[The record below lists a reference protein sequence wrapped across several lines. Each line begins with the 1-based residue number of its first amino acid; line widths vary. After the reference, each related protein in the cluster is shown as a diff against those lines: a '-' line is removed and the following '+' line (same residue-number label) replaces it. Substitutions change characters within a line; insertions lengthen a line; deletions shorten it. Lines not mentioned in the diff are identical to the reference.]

1 MSLTGLK
8 KPQLTW
14 EVSIIASMHILTDQE
29 VKAQRSQVH
38 FPDATAYKWQ
48 CWDVVPESRHLVA
61 HSHFFPFIP
70 HLLHPPT
77 KWLNPF
83 IFDAT
88 SAHPLH
94 EQLWC
99 LHPTLHFSKHA
110 HSCQPL
116 RLSEKPRDVCCSGP
130 IRWTRRTPT
139 EAVRDQLWP
148 PWTRFVCF
156 VSFVCGL
163 PWPFFFFKVVFLTQS
178 FLTLV
183 HVTCPGDR
191 QRNLPPGT
199 QPPRCEY
206 LAKGKW

>member
-70 HLLHPPT
+70 HLLYPPT

-130 IRWTRRTPT
+130 IRWPGGWHAEHLLKPSQTNCDHL
-139 EAVRDQLWP
+139 EL
-148 PWTRFVCF
+148 
-156 VSFVCGL
+156 GL
-163 PWPFFFFKVVFLTQS
+163 CVLFPLCVDYHDLFFFFK
-178 FLTLV
+178 
-183 HVTCPGDR
+183 
-191 QRNLPPGT
+191 
-199 QPPRCEY
+199 
-206 LAKGKW
+206 